1 MKNKKGMI
9 YAILLMTCL
18 VIGLSYGAFIFSTDK
33 YRSSELLI
41 SKLNYSIDIQ
51 EDGSN
56 KSTIN
61 GTSVTVPASTKV
73 YLNITLTSVNEI
85 DSKYT
90 LAYKTRTNA
99 KVQYSDRT
107 PWNTQGVIKGIDIN
121 TYSKKIRVVIDNT
134 DISTPSTVNFQ
145 VYGGYSFNSYANIEL
160 TDGYV
165 SVSGP
170 YTEVATNIG
179 NRLVDIIESDTSCL
193 TSNSNTC
200 LYGGEN
206 IKNYVQYPEDN
217 DKTKNL
223 WRIIGS
229 YQIDDQTLP
238 KLISQSTSSTSTSTL
253 TTDLT
258 SFYNTLEDKEVLV
271 QQTNKF
277 NCFTTTCVESTY
289 NNIGLLTDYEYN
301 QIGGVNSYLAS
312 NENYYINTSNG
323 IKEVTSSGITNS
335 STTSGLK
342 PTIYLQT
349 GVQVTGSGTVS
360 DPYIISPASDI
371 NLVAYTLNGQATDK
385 TYADLLKT
393 NVVKNVT
400 CKNGTVAT
408 WDNTDFSIKL
418 KSIHT
423 PDYCTI
429 DFGDGYSVSLTAT
442 NGTVSAP
449 TTITTGYNGTAT
461 FTVTPNSG
469 FRAELETNTCGG
481 TLSGNT
487 YTISKVTS
495 NKSCSIGFKL
505 DVPPAGSTLLAAIK
519 YYNPTIKTRT
529 DFNTTFT
536 ETNTGTLYK
545 ATESIAGSTPK
556 DVYYFA
562 GDAKNNWVKFA
573 GFYWR
578 IIRTNHDGSIRLL
591 YSGTSHN
598 TTEGYIGES
607 AFNTEVNSPKYVGY
621 MYGNEDVDLDKA
633 RTNTNNS
640 TIKTYID
647 NWYST
652 NLSSYSKYISTEAV
666 YCNDRELAPNQTYST
681 STSSSFYYA
690 PSGRLYTNKTPTYNC
705 TNSKD
710 AFSGSNSEAKLTYP
724 IGLMTADEI
733 AYAGGKGDT
742 NLTSPY
748 AWYYLNSANGS
759 ITGGTFSWLL
769 SPYRWSGDY
778 ARVFSVYGSG
788 NPGTLVSHVVVWT
801 ALGVRPAISLKTCT
815 IWTSGNGAP
824 ETPYTIKETETGC

>member
-9 YAILLMTCL
+9 YGVLLMTCL

-51 EDGSN
+51 EDGSS

-90 LAYKTRTNA
+90 LAYKTSTNT
-99 KVQYSDRT
+99 KVEYSDRT
-107 PWNTQGVIKGIDIN
+107 PWNTQGIIKGIDSN

-165 SVSGP
+165 TVSGP

-193 TSNSNTC
+193 TSTSNTC

-206 IKNYVQYPEDN
+206 IKNYVQYPEN
-217 DKTKNL
+217 EDKTKNL

-238 KLISQSTSSTSTSTL
+238 KLISQSTTSTSTSTL

-258 SFYNTLEDKEVLV
+258 SFYNTLEDKDVLV

-277 NCFTTTCVESTY
+277 NCFTSECTTSTY

-301 QIGGVNSYLAS
+301 QIGGVNSYLTS

-323 IKEVTSSGITNS
+323 IKEVTSSEITNPS
-335 STTSGLK
+335 NTSGLK

-371 NLVAYTLNGQATDK
+371 NLVAYTLNGQVTDK

-400 CKNGTVAT
+400 CKNGTIAT

-418 KSIHT
+418 KNIHT

-429 DFGDGYSVSLTAT
+429 DFGDGYTVTLTAT
-442 NGTVSAP
+442 NGTVSP
-449 TTITTGYNGTAT
+449 SSQVTGYNGSVS
-461 FTVTPNSG
+461 FTVSPNSG
-469 FRAELETNTCGG
+469 FKAELETNTCGG

-487 YTISKVTS
+487 YTVNNITSGKTCSITFKSSTPTLYAKLLADKTMRPNRGSFSSVLTS
-495 NKSCSIGFKL
+495 N
-505 DVPPAGSTLLAAIK
+505 
-519 YYNPTIKTRT
+519 N
-529 DFNTTFT
+529 
-536 ETNTGTLYK
+536 TNTLYTSTENGT
-545 ATESIAGSTPK
+545 T
-556 DVYYFA
+556 VYYFA
-562 GDAKNNWVKFA
+562 GNATDNWVKF
-573 GFYWR
+573 GKNESNQDLYWR
-578 IIRTNHDGSIRLL
+578 IIRTNSDGGVRLL
-591 YSGTSHN
+591 YHGTSTTATDAFINPN
-598 TTEGYIGES
+598 T
-607 AFNTEVNSPKYVGY
+607 AFNKTSYDPMYVGY
-621 MYGNEDVDLDKA
+621 MYGTSGSLVNNRK
-633 RTNTNNS
+633 NTNSS
-640 TIKTYID
+640 TIKTTID
-647 NWYST
+647 TWYASNLEAKGYTKYLST
-652 NLSSYSKYISTEAV
+652 TAV
-666 YCNDRELAPNQTYST
+666 YCNDRSNPAGGYNTGNSR
-681 STSSSFYYA
+681 FYYGA
-690 PSGRLYTNKTPTYNC
+690 YTRLDTNKTPSYDC
-705 TNSKD
+705 TTTEDKFTADKSTGN
-710 AFSGSNSEAKLTYP
+710 GKLDHP
-724 IGLMTADEI
+724 IALMTPDEI
-733 AYAGGKGDT
+733 SFAGGLIWT
-742 NLTSPY
+742 NAPT
-748 AWYYLNSANGS
+748 WYYKNSANGS
-759 ITGGTFSWLL
+759 STGSTWWWLL
-769 SPYRWSGDY
+769 SPVDWRDSYPY
-778 ARVFSVYGSG
+778 VFFVGGSS
-788 NPGTLVSHVVVWT
+788 NPGF
-801 ALGVRPAISLKTCT
+801 LGSNGVDYTGAVRPAISLKSCVKYS
-815 IWTSGNGAP
+815 SGNGSASD
-824 ETPYTIKETETGC
+824 PYTIKETASTSGC

>member
-9 YAILLMTCL
+9 YGVLLMTCL

-51 EDGSN
+51 EDGSS

-61 GTSVTVPASTKV
+61 GSSVTVPASTKV

-90 LAYKTRTNA
+90 LAYKTSTNV

-107 PWNTQGVIKGIDIN
+107 PWNTQGIIKGIDSN

-134 DISTPSTVNFQ
+134 DISTSSTVNFQ

-206 IKNYVQYPEDN
+206 IKNYVQYPEN
-217 DKTKNL
+217 EDKTKNL

-271 QQTNKF
+271 QETNKF
-277 NCFTTTCVESTY
+277 NCFTNTCAESTY
-289 NNIGLLTDYEYN
+289 TNIGLLTDYEYN
-301 QIGGVNSYLAS
+301 QIGGVNSYLATT
-312 NENYYINTSNG
+312 EKYYINSSSG
-323 IKEVTSSGITNS
+323 IKEVTSSGITNTS
-335 STTSGLK
+335 NTSGLK

-371 NLVAYTLNGQATDK
+371 NLVAYTLNGQATNK
-385 TYADLLKT
+385 TYAELLKT

-418 KSIHT
+418 KNIHT

-442 NGTVSAP
+442 NGTVSP
-449 TTITTGYNGTAT
+449 SNITVGYNGSAS
-461 FTVTPNSG
+461 FTVTPSTG
-469 FRAELETNTCGG
+469 YKLELETNTCGG
-481 TLSGNT
+481 TLSGST
-487 YTISKVTS
+487 YTISNITS
-495 NKSCSIGFKL
+495 GKTCSISFK
-505 DVPPAGSTLLAAIK
+505 STPTLHAKLLAD
-519 YYNPTIKTRT
+519 KTTRPNRGSFNSVLTT
-529 DFNTTFT
+529 DNTKTLY
-536 ETNTGTLYK
+536 TGTENR
-545 ATESIAGSTPK
+545 TT
-556 DVYYFA
+556 VYYFA
-562 GDAKNNWVKFA
+562 GNATDNWVKFGKNA
-573 GFYWR
+573 SNQDLYWR
-578 IIRTNHDGSIRLL
+578 IIRTNSDGSVRLL
-591 YSGTSHN
+591 YHGTS
-598 TTEGYIGES
+598 TTAENAYIGES
-607 AFNTEVNSPKYVGY
+607 AFNSRYNDIAYVSY
-621 MYGNEDVDLDKA
+621 MYGSLGSIPNA
-633 RTNTNNS
+633 RTNQKNSS

-647 NWYST
+647 NWYTRNLEAKGYTKYLST
-652 NLSSYSKYISTEAV
+652 TAV
-666 YCNDRELAPNQTYST
+666 YCNDRSRSDNTYFGAYT
-681 STSSSFYYA
+681 
-690 PSGRLYTNKTPTYNC
+690 RLGANKTPSYDCAATEDKFTADTSTGN
-705 TNSKD
+705 
-710 AFSGSNSEAKLTYP
+710 GKLDHP
-724 IGLMTADEI
+724 IALMTADEVSF
-733 AYAGGKGDT
+733 AGGLYET
-742 NLTSPY
+742 NAPT
-748 AWYYLNSANGS
+748 WYYYNSSKGS
-759 ITGGTFSWLL
+759 STGSTWWWLL
-769 SPYRWSGDY
+769 SPGSWSGSDAY
-778 ARVFSVYGSG
+778 VFVVIGSSSYPGYLGGGSSSVSG
-788 NPGTLVSHVVVWT
+788 AN
-801 ALGVRPAISLKTCT
+801 GVRPVISLKSCVK
-815 IWTSGNGAP
+815 TSGGDGSANA
-824 ETPYTIKETETGC
+824 PYTIEETTSGC